1 MKKIIIIFTILV
13 ILSRVNAQIQVPI
26 IMENKKNHDLYL
38 NILNN
43 DSLKVLP
50 IASQTQVNTWAE
62 RITYL
67 ENIEYNLNLLEKNV
81 FSLETLRFQPKN
93 LLIGIKLKNLSLYYG
108 VFSKVNNS
116 LIELVSLDGTIYNF
130 NVQDIAFIE
139 KYRNKLLLATTN
151 EFLQTDANNASASLK
166 IPENE
171 ILAKK
176 TRQMKNG
183 GSLKIPENGILSKKT
198 RQIKNGGIVVYEKN
212 GHGLV
217 VAPTDLEPSEW
228 NDAKIACGKLVLNGY
243 SDWRLPTKKELN
255 SLYMNR
261 DKIDGLGAQFY
272 WSSTEWTDYGNVWGQ
287 YLDDNSPQYSG
298 LQQLLNKNDDFYKVR
313 AVRTF

>member
-130 NVQDIAFIE
+130 NVQDIAYIE

-151 EFLQTDANNASASLK
+151 KILQTDANIASGSLK

-176 TRQMKNG
+176 TRK
-183 GSLKIPENGILSKKT
+183 
-198 RQIKNGGIVVYEKN
+198 IKNGGIVVYEKN

-217 VAPTDLEPSEW
+217 VAPTDLEPSDW
-228 NDAKIACGKLVLNGY
+228 YDAKIACGKLVLNGY

-261 DKIDGLGAQFY
+261 DKIDGLGGQYY

-287 YLDDNSPQYSG
+287 YLDDDGKQH
-298 LQQLLNKNDDFYKVR
+298 LLNKSDDFYKVR